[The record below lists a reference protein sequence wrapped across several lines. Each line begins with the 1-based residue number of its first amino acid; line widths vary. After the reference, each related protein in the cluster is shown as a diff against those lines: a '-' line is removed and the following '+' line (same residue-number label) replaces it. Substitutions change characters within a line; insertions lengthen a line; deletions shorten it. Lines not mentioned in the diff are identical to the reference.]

1 MERILGLDL
10 GSKNIGIALSDP
22 LKITSQGLTTLKRIS
37 RAKDLSQLRELV
49 REHDVREVVVGL
61 PLNMDGSLGPQAE
74 KVTREAERLR
84 SELGIPVILW
94 DERLTTVEA
103 ERTLLQADVSRSK
116 RKKVIDKLA
125 AQIILQG
132 YLDRLSAERNKQDH
146 NAGSTGLC

>member
-49 REHDVREVVVGL
+49 REHDVREGVVGL